1 MMDRNIQFISFTF
14 TIEKKLFGI
23 IITLLGITGL
33 LLATYNLVQGYI
45 SANHRVMSVIVYGLQ
60 GILFFFS
67 GIGIIRN
74 THDLTNI
81 RRAQDLMNIRGP
93 QDLTNHSSINAYGK
107 LINMEGSRQELKDKI
122 KEFYPEIL
130 DADLIFMEG
139 RDDEL
144 FEESVLKLYNN
155 EKAMKNWLEST
166 RVS

>member
-14 TIEKKLFGI
+14 TIEKRLFGI
-23 IITLLGITGL
+23 IITLVGVTGL
-33 LLATYNLVQGYI
+33 ILATYNFVQGYI
-45 SANHRVMSVIVYGLQ
+45 STNHRVISVIVYGLQ
-60 GILFFFS
+60 GILFFFA

-74 THDLTNI
+74 TQDLTNS
-81 RRAQDLMNIRGP
+81 RGA
-93 QDLTNHSSINAYGK
+93 QDLTNHSSINACGK
-107 LINMEGSRQELKDKI
+107 LINMEVSRQELKEKI